1 MTLALTHR
9 RLFDAIGRR
18 GILGIAPK
26 LIELHPSVPL
36 ISHKEPHE
44 S

>member
-1 MTLALTHR
+1 MTLALRRR

-26 LIELHPSVPL
+26 LIELHPSVTL
-36 ISHKEPHE
+36 ISYKQCD
-44 S
+44 SD